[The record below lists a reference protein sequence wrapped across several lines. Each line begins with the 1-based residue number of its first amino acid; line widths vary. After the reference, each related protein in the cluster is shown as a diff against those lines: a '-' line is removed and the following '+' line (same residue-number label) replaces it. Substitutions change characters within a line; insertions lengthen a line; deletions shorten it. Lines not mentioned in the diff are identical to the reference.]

1 MECQI
6 KRVNERKIFPP
17 YQVPWTGF
25 KMMASPD
32 SLTLMS
38 VNAVGDLFAA
48 DVIRKTPS
56 LPLVERASKFLA
68 DFETDHIF
76 DSQVSKF
83 CTNFFSS
90 PLTKSRNKPVF
101 VPVKPF
107 QPSLTFAMLSIL
119 DGNSCKVK

>member
-6 KRVNERKIFPP
+6 ERVNERKIFPP

-25 KMMASPD
+25 KLMTSPD

-68 DFETDHIF
+68 DFETDDIF

-83 CTNFFSS
+83 YANFF
-90 PLTKSRNKPVF
+90 LRH
-101 VPVKPF
+101 
-107 QPSLTFAMLSIL
+107 
-119 DGNSCKVK
+119 